1 MQATFTAKSADT
13 LGTYLWSFGDGTTST
28 SPNPVHVFSVPG
40 TYIIN
45 LSFTTIHGCSGGA
58 FPSDTIIVY
67 PKPRAIF
74 AAADSLPCTPN
85 QLETFINLDDSAA
98 KFQWFYGDGK
108 SDINNNIYHT
118 HQYNNPGSYTMTL
131 IASSPGCAP
140 VDTTI
145 VRYVKTT
152 PIPKLTVV
160 NNCDSDRLT
169 AALTVVPGGG
179 TQYIWTYGDGS
190 LNDSDNVYIATKN
203 HHYPKGGVYTASV
216 QVLFGTCWQT
226 TGPVPVYVSE
236 KTKSSFKI
244 NQGYDLWKC
253 DVSP

>member
-1 MQATFTAKSADT
+1 MYKPRLRQSRRIRW
-13 LGTYLWSFGDGTTST
+13 GTYLWSFGDGTTST

-40 TYIIN
+40 RYIIN

-98 KFQWFYGDGK
+98 KFQWFYGDGQ

-190 LNDSDNVYIATKN
+190 TNDSDNVYIATKN
-203 HHYPKGGVYTASV
+203 HHYPKAAFIRLPSRCY
-216 QVLFGTCWQT
+216 
-226 TGPVPVYVSE
+226 SE
-236 KTKSSFKI
+236 RAGKLPDRFL
-244 NQGYDLWKC
+244 YMF
-253 DVSP
+253 